1 MRRCVSGG
9 CCFGHGNWWR
19 EDASDGW
26 IRWTAAMDS
35 GDGCDKRRRAVVST
49 TSASSDAW
57 LVEESRGTVW
67 TVGNKESES

>member
-1 MRRCVSGG
+1 M
-9 CCFGHGNWWR
+9 
-19 EDASDGW
+19 DGECDV
-26 IRWTAAMDS
+26 RWGAFDYLSFELSRTAAMDS